1 MYVLFCWGG
10 ERDIQ
15 TDTHRD
21 IQTDTLR
28 DIRRERHTDTDRDIQ
43 ADIIVTQLQLIGQR
57 GYGCLWVRR
66 TIQIKKIQ
74 ASKEKK
80 TYNAN
85 CKASLQTEFSVYKH
99 SSTCLEV

>member
-43 ADIIVTQLQLIGQR
+43 ADINVTQLQLIGQR

-85 CKASLQTEFSVYKH
+85 CKASLQTKFSVYKH
-99 SSTCLEV
+99 SSTCLQV